1 MNQLAIAL
9 IYPFESEFMVRAL
22 VAAVILG
29 FCAPLIG
36 TFVVQRKLS
45 LVGDGLG
52 HVAAAGVGL
61 ALWLDFAP
69 QWVALIATVFAAIM
83 IEWIFHLSKS
93 TDTAL
98 AIIFYSGIA
107 ASITFAGK
115 SANQGQLQQY
125 LFGSLLSVTWL
136 EIILLAAICL
146 IASLAI
152 LLLSKVL
159 LSIAIDESSAKIA
172 GINTHIVHVILMCS
186 VAFIVS
192 VSMSI
197 TGLLLVSAVMVVPVM
212 TSRLMN
218 SGFYRAWIS
227 SALLGVFGTVLGLG
241 LSRVMDLAP
250 GGTIVLTHV
259 GLFIFVSLIFS
270 LLHQIRR
277 SDREHDH
284 VHPIDEPH
292 TLPMR

>member
-1 MNQLAIAL
+1 MNQLAITL

-136 EIILLAAICL
+136 EIILFGRH
-146 IASLAI
+146 
-152 LLLSKVL
+152 LSNCEPSNTLTFK
-159 LSIAIDESSAKIA
+159 SSAQ
-172 GINTHIVHVILMCS
+172 HC
-186 VAFIVS
+186 
-192 VSMSI
+192 
-197 TGLLLVSAVMVVPVM
+197 
-212 TSRLMN
+212 
-218 SGFYRAWIS
+218 
-227 SALLGVFGTVLGLG
+227 
-241 LSRVMDLAP
+241 
-250 GGTIVLTHV
+250 
-259 GLFIFVSLIFS
+259 
-270 LLHQIRR
+270 
-277 SDREHDH
+277 DR
-284 VHPIDEPH
+284 
-292 TLPMR
+292 

>member
-1 MNQLAIAL
+1 MNQIAVSF
-9 IYPFESEFMVRAL
+9 IYPFESEFMIRAL
-22 VAAVILG
+22 VASLILG

-61 ALWLDFAP
+61 ALWLEFTP
-69 QWVALIATVFAAIM
+69 QWVALIATVLAAIF

-93 TDTAL
+93 ADTAL

-115 SANQGQLQQY
+115 SSNQGQLQQY
-125 LFGSLLSVTWL
+125 LFGSILSVTWS
-136 EIILLAAICL
+136 EIALLAMICFAASFAIF
-146 IASLAI
+146 
-152 LLLSKVL
+152 LLSKIL

-172 GINTHIVHVILMCS
+172 GINTHVVHVVLMCS

-192 VSMSI
+192 VSISI

-218 SGFYRAWIS
+218 SGFYKAWIY
-227 SALLGVFGTVLGLG
+227 SALIGAFGSVLGLG
-241 LSRVMDLAP
+241 ISRVLDLAP
-250 GGTIVLTHV
+250 GGTIVLTHIV
-259 GLFIFVSLIFS
+259 LFIFASLVFS
-270 LLHQIRR
+270 LLRR
-277 SDREHDH
+277 FHRNDRGHVH

-292 TLPMR
+292 TLPTQ